1 MIAEGNSIPLGPR
14 PEISVIMANYNC
26 AQYLNDAIRS
36 VQNQQLQNIEIIVS
50 DDASSDQSVD
60 IVNGLMAKDFRIRLL
75 RNDQNR
81 GPAAARNRAIDVA
94 AGEWI
99 AIMDSDDLM
108 HPQRLAMLKNA
119 AIRDGAD
126 LVADNILEFFDD
138 DLRSARRLLKG
149 KWASGPFWMDI
160 LDFARLNDPYGSG
173 PALGYLKPLIHAS
186 IFTAEKVRYDETL
199 TIAEDYNLVI
209 RLLLAG
215 KTMRVYPIP
224 RYYYRKRRSSIS
236 HRLNKN
242 ALEAIKRA
250 DLELLGQASAK
261 NKRLARTIASRI
273 KSIENAAAYEELL
286 SALKGQQWFQALRVA
301 LAWPR
306 ASLLLRL
313 PLGVRLRQLRLVR
326 ALAKIGQLKIWPES
340 RAINDDDFEIIPDP
354 SGKETE

>member
-1 MIAEGNSIPLGPR
+1 MIAEGNSIRLRPR

-26 AQYLNDAIRS
+26 APYLNDAIRS

-60 IVNGLMAKDFRIRLL
+60 IVTGLMAEDFRIRLL
-75 RNDQNR
+75 RNDHNR

-126 LVADNILEFFDD
+126 LVADNILEFFDG

-160 LDFARLNDPYGSG
+160 LDFARLNNPYGAG
-173 PALGYLKPLIHAS
+173 PALGYLKPLIRSS
-186 IFTAEKVRYDETL
+186 IFTTEKVRYDETL

-209 RLLLAG
+209 RLLLTG

-224 RYYYRKRRSSIS
+224 WYYYRKRRGSIS

-242 ALEAIKRA
+242 ALEAIKKT
-250 DLELLGQASAK
+250 DLELLGQVSAK
-261 NKRLARTIASRI
+261 NRRLARAIASRI
-273 KSIENAAAYEELL
+273 RSIESAAAYEELL
-286 SALKGQQWFQALRVA
+286 SALKGRQWFKALSVT
-301 LAWPR
+301 LARPR
-306 ASLLLRL
+306 AALLLRL
-313 PLGVRLRQLRLVR
+313 PLGVRLRRLRLVR
-326 ALAKIGQLKIWPES
+326 ALAKIGQLQIWPES
-340 RAINDDDFEIIPDP
+340 RAINDDDFAIIPDP
-354 SGKETE
+354 SGRETE